1 MSLKEQCERL
11 FNILKSPYVSNILS
25 QNTFDEQRS
34 KRMNYVQNII
44 TNGIDEYYY
53 NIQNNTNNN
62 INNTNTLNANLHKAA
77 TIDDIMEFII
87 NGA

>member
-25 QNTFDEQRS
+25 QNTFDEQRHE
-34 KRMNYVQNII
+34 RINYVQNII
-44 TNGIDEYYY
+44 TTGIDEYYY
-53 NIQNNTNNN
+53 NIQNNN
-62 INNTNTLNANLHKAA
+62 NNTNKDNNLHKAT

-87 NGA
+87 DGTHV